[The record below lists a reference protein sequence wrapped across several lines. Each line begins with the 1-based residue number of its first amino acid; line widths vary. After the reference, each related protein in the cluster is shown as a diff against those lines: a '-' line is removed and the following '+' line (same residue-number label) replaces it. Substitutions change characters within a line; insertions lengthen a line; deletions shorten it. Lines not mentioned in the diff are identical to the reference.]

1 MNYLNKMMKLKN
13 DHKSNDKDKNQNVKA
28 FQIEINNNNILFRF
42 IDINKLKYNMNKYIA
57 NKDLNNNNY
66 QNINDGLKNEN
77 FIQKIINSPKIK
89 SKNQIIINKK
99 FL

>member
-1 MNYLNKMMKLKN
+1 LSNNIIIPSKKNFQKNVNDKQMNYLNKMMKLKN

-77 FIQKIINSPKIK
+77 FI
-89 SKNQIIINKK
+89 
-99 FL
+99 

>member
-1 MNYLNKMMKLKN
+1 MKLKN
-13 DHKSNDKDKNQNVKA
+13 DHKSNDKDKNQNLKA